1 MRNLK
6 IGVRLN
12 LVSLAA
18 LVGLG
23 LLLLLSLF
31 RFEAVWQNDVQD
43 RARNMVEIAHGT
55 LAHYQKLESDGQL
68 SRADAQAAARE
79 AMKALRFGDDEYF
92 YILDQQSQ
100 MIAHPILPQSE
111 GMDVSQSL
119 DSNGKNFYQQMVDVA
134 RVDGAGFVEYSWK
147 APASSEAS
155 LQLAYV
161 KSFAPWDWVIGTS
174 RNLDAAREGQSFVA
188 WAMGLLALI
197 ALLLVV
203 GLNSAISRSLKAPLA
218 ALTDRIHGLAGGDY
232 HSDIPELDR
241 RDELGEL
248 ARALDDARH
257 HAQLAAQAALV
268 DNPRDTDESLMVE
281 NLSKQLVRVS
291 EGDLTAEIQVDF
303 PEPYAELKSHFNKAM
318 ESLRELISGLA
329 NSAEAIRTGTDE
341 IAQASDDLARRTE
354 SNAASLEQTSAALSQ
369 MEERLRATAVAA
381 SSTADRASEAKAI
394 VGEGRTTADEAVG
407 AMGRVAGG
415 AQGIDSVI
423 EGLDKI
429 AFQTQVL
436 AMNAAVEAG
445 RAGEAGR
452 GFAVVADL
460 VSALARRSEEEAR
473 RAREELTATQADIA
487 TAVEAVH
494 KVDGSLAHIMDSV
507 EQVHDLVSS
516 MAKDNQLQSATISEI
531 TDAVGTMDTS
541 TQQNAAM
548 VEQTSAATRNL
559 ASEVAAL
566 SEHASRFKMG
576 AVAAKPRHA
585 AVAAVAPIAMNVPI
599 SAPIAAPAS
608 VPHSNASMIDD
619 DEDWT
624 DF

>member
-23 LLLLLSLF
+23 LVFALALF
-31 RFEAVWQNDVQD
+31 RLEAVMHKSVETGT
-43 RARNMVEIAHGT
+43 RNTVEIGHT
-55 LAHYQKLESDGQL
+55 LITHYHKLETEGKM

-79 AMKALRFGDDEYF
+79 AVKALRYEGNEYF
-92 YILDQQSQ
+92 FILDMQQHMVAFPTATQFEGQDVGQ
-100 MIAHPILPQSE
+100 MTDA
-111 GMDVSQSL
+111 
-119 DSNGKNFYQQMVDVA
+119 NGEYLFQQMVDMA
-134 RVDGAGFVEYSWK
+134 RTNGEGFVSYHWEEK
-147 APASSEAS
+147 VGMEAQPKLS
-155 LQLAYV
+155 YV
-161 KSFAPWDWVIGTS
+161 KAFKPWGWVISTGRYVNDT
-174 RNLDAAREGQSFVA
+174 RDAVTATALRL
-188 WAMGLLALI
+188 GLMVLVVV
-197 ALLLVV
+197 LVV
-203 GLNSAISRSLKAPLA
+203 GGLTFVIGRSISQPVAAMTRRMVGLENGDTSSPIPGIDRGDEVGDMARALEVFRENTLLKAK
-218 ALTDRIHGLAGGDY
+218 
-232 HSDIPELDR
+232 SDE
-241 RDELGEL
+241 EKAEAEQAQTFVVESVSSEL
-248 ARALDDARH
+248 ARVAD
-257 HAQLAAQAALV
+257 
-268 DNPRDTDESLMVE
+268 
-281 NLSKQLVRVS
+281 
-291 EGDLTAEIQVDF
+291 GDLTAEIRGDF
-303 PEPYAELKSHFNKAM
+303 PPAYAALKANFNGAVGA
-318 ESLRELISGLA
+318 LRETIAGLTL
-329 NSAEAIRTGTDE
+329 SAEAIRSGSDE

-381 SSTADRASEAKAI
+381 GSTAERTSEAKAI
-394 VGEGRTTADEAVG
+394 VDDGRTTADEAVE

-494 KVDGSLAHIMDSV
+494 KVDGALANIMGSV
-507 EQVHDLVSS
+507 DQVHDLVST
-516 MAKDNQLQSATISEI
+516 MAKDNQVQSATISEI
-531 TDAVGTMDTS
+531 TVAVGTMDTS

-559 ASEVAAL
+559 ASEVALL
-566 SEHASRFKMG
+566 SENAARFKTG
-576 AVAAKPRHA
+576 QAAKLKPRT
-585 AVAAVAPIAMNVPI
+585 VAPVAPAPAPI
-599 SAPIAAPAS
+599 SSAPIEAPVVAS
-608 VPHSNASMIDD
+608 GGFDD
-619 DEDWT
+619 DDWA